1 MMMIN
6 CNISIPQST
15 LRALGYKES
24 ETGVQ
29 LKKEMAVYFFQRD
42 ILSFGQARQL
52 AEMPVWDF
60 LDLLRERKVSLHY
73 DTAEY
78 EHDLKTIQEII

>member
-1 MMMIN
+1 MIS
-6 CNISIPQST
+6 CSISIPDTT
-15 LRALGYKES
+15 LKALGYKES
-24 ETGVQ
+24 ETGIH
-29 LKKEMAVYFFQRD
+29 LKKEMAVYFFQRN
-42 ILSFGQARQL
+42 ILSFGQAGQL